1 MAEILERSKDGWGV
15 LALGTFSELFVD
27 ISDIS
32 DATRF
37 NSTDVPVE
45 LEKVDVSLSGSFC

>member
-45 LEKVDVSLSGSFC
+45 LEKVDVSLSFC